1 MIVTSGAVNMALASI
16 RENYRMEVYKNDPV
30 KWAKEV
36 LGVHL
41 WSKQREIVYSVANNK
56 RTTVRSS
63 NGTGKDL
70 PLDTPLPTPTGWT
83 TMGEV
88 QVGDQLLDEMGR
100 PTTVT
105 FKSDIMRNPL
115 YEVVF
120 GDGSRQV
127 ASGTHEWNT
136 IDFRTINRYRRR
148 NGHATYTSIEDYR
161 DLWDLS
167 ETRTT
172 ETIRETL
179 MCGKF
184 KNHYVPVNKP
194 FDLPEKDLP
203 IDPYVLGVWLGD
215 GTSVSMSLS
224 LGDTKTHIPD
234 EFRRRGVIVH
244 EKDLGLSYTHYTF
257 SELGGARRLRDL
269 GLYRNKHIPMQY
281 LRASYQQRLDLLR
294 GLMDTDGF
302 YLGSSRGKNTTGVG
316 IDFMDEQLAEGTV
329 ELIRSLGAR
338 CSISKERTYLN
349 GKDAGPRWRMVF
361 NPTFDPFTP
370 GSHKSLQRPEA
381 GAQQSRKTVRTI
393 VSVAPVETVPTACV
407 QVDSPRH
414 LYLAGKDM
422 IPTHNTMVAGVL
434 AAWWIAVHYNES
446 PDQTIVVT
454 TAPSFPQIRTNLF
467 AEMKMELSRSHD
479 PKYPDGTNKGDSY
492 LPLPGVINSSGNT
505 AEWKDAQGNLL
516 AIGRKPAEGDVI
528 TTFAGIHRRNVLF
541 IIDEGGGVSPDMF
554 VSAERLTT
562 NRNAK
567 IVVVGNPDRRGSQFY
582 KTFYDPD
589 ESERWNKITISAYD
603 TPAFTGE
610 PCPSELLEYMPD
622 PKWVESNL
630 KAWGGRDDPRAKI
643 AIFGE
648 FPDEDESVFFSE
660 TALNRA
666 EDTTIQEDPAQA
678 PILGVDLAMHGMDRS
693 VIYSN
698 NNGHIRLVD
707 SWGKASATENARR
720 ALDAIALTGA
730 DYVNIDSGGIG
741 TPIIERIIE
750 LNEEDPDYQLDF
762 NVTMMNSSEA
772 SDDPRRWY
780 NKRAQWYDQLREG
793 MQLGKVDLVF
803 DQQTAE
809 TEFDGTRKR
818 DNLRKQFTDIN
829 YNIVDK
835 GARAGSILM
844 ESKKD
849 MKARVG
855 YSPDDID
862 AIVYAYYEPT
872 KKAIAPQSK
881 VYSDPADILGDDMPG
896 YLNHIETIW
905 EVVY

>member
-16 RENYRMEVYKNDPV
+16 RQNYRMEVYKNDPV

-63 NGTGKDL
+63 NGTGKQL
-70 PLDTPLPTPTGWT
+70 WVETPIATPSGWT
-83 TMGEV
+83 TMGELR
-88 QVGDQLLDEMGR
+88 VGDQVFDEEGR
-100 PTTVT
+100 PTSVTYVSPVRTLDTFRVT
-105 FKSDIMRNPL
+105 FS
-115 YEVVF
+115 
-120 GDGSRQV
+120 DGSIIY
-127 ASGTHEWNT
+127 ASGDHLWNT
-136 IDFRTINRYRRR
+136 LDFKTIGRHR
-148 NGHATYTSIEDYR
+148 NKEKITDYR
-161 DLWDLS
+161 NLWHLS
-167 ETRTT
+167 ETRDTYELRDT
-172 ETIRETL
+172 PIHNGYR
-179 MCGKF
+179 
-184 KNHYVPVNKP
+184 NHYIPINQP
-194 FDLPEKDLP
+194 LALPTADLPL
-203 IDPYVLGVWLGD
+203 DPYVFGVWLGD
-215 GTSVSMSLS
+215 GYSHCASQITMGMTKLHVPGEFAKRGYQMSIAQRLENKFVYS
-224 LGDTKTHIPD
+224 
-234 EFRRRGVIVH
+234 FARQGVTQAL
-244 EKDLGLSYTHYTF
+244 KKMGMKN
-257 SELGGARRLRDL
+257 
-269 GLYRNKHIPMQY
+269 NKHIPMQY

-302 YLGSSRGKNTTGVG
+302 YLKSSRGKNTTGVG
-316 IDFMDEQLAEGTV
+316 VDFMDEQLAEGTV
-329 ELIRSLGAR
+329 ELVRSLGAR

-349 GKDAGPRWRMVF
+349 GEDVGPRWRMVF

-381 GAQQSRKTVRTI
+381 GAQQSRRTVRTI
-393 VSVAPVETVPTACV
+393 VSVEEVEPRPSLCIA
-407 QVDSPRH
+407 VDSPRH
-414 LYLAGKDM
+414 LYLAGRDM

-434 AAWWIAVHYNES
+434 AAWWIAVHYDES

-467 AEMKMELSRSHD
+467 AEMKMELARSHD

-505 AEWKDAQGNLL
+505 AEWKDTQGNLL

-589 ESERWNKITISAYD
+589 EAERWNKITISAYD

-693 VIYSN
+693 VVYSN

-707 SWGKASATENARR
+707 AWGKASATENARR
-720 ALDAIALTGA
+720 VLDAIELTGA

-872 KKAIAPQSK
+872 KNAIAPQSK